1 MLCGAVTKIT
11 RQVGALKTRLQ
22 PVVPE
27 HRFLGIHYSPT
38 PITKLSPDYPYRSGL
53 CAGPGL
59 YVVSPNNHKSAHSL
73 VRSHLLNGRHSY
85 HVYVP
90 ECLPVET
97 LSGALLEDRAA
108 DFSQF
113 GAVVQFERMPY
124 LHLGISLEE
133 FYVPPTFIGSV
144 LFIPRLCLQSDV

>member
-1 MLCGAVTKIT
+1 MLRAVTKIT
-11 RQVGALKTRLQ
+11 RPVGALTTRLQ

-27 HRFLGIHYSPT
+27 HRFLGIHYSPM

-59 YVVSPNNHKSAHSL
+59 YVVSPNNHTSDHSL
-73 VRSHLLNGRHSY
+73 VRSQLLNGRHSY

-97 LSGALLEDRAA
+97 LSGARLEERAA
-108 DFSQF
+108 DFPNLVLWF
-113 GAVVQFERMPY
+113 GLKECHTCTWAYRLKNSMFHQRLFLLCGFIE
-124 LHLGISLEE
+124 
-133 FYVPPTFIGSV
+133 VPNK
-144 LFIPRLCLQSDV
+144 